1 MRTIALILSGIILP
15 LVYLATK
22 DNQIPKKVECE
33 VERHSPATVKKDY
46 LNMCMR

>member
-33 VERHSPATVKKDY
+33 GEVLRPATVRKIY
-46 LNMCMR
+46 LDIR